1 MPVSRRLL
9 ACAALFAALVPAQ
22 ARAHFLFIRV
32 NPTAEAG
39 RYAEVFFSEQ
49 AEAGD
54 PKFVD
59 RFVGSKLWI
68 QQEPGEFRPLV
79 LTKAVDRLR
88 AKLPAMGS
96 VSVIGISEY
105 GVIARPNQTPFLL
118 RYYPKA
124 IAGSP
129 ADLARMKPKADAA
142 LEIVA
147 DVVDDSLRLKLLVGG
162 KPMPGAEFSSVAA
175 DLTEDKITAGP
186 DGVATWKPPTAGR
199 FSIYTRRDQKTAG
212 EVDGKKYDEIR
223 EFATLALEWP
233 LGREGA
239 DPEAVTLFEGAI
251 ASRAQWKD
259 FPGFSADVTGTIE
272 GRPFDGKLTVSSEG
286 RVEMTSDEDVAKA
299 WVADQLGSLAMH
311 RRSETATS
319 PPPVLRF
326 ADSDDE
332 NPLGRLLLF
341 QGGRFASSYRVK
353 DGRITEVNRHVGKMD
368 MTILS
373 LDDTKNAEGRDLPRG
388 YVVQYWDAATG
399 ALDRVETVRD
409 TWTRVGA
416 FDLPV
421 EHTVTNASGK
431 GLTVRSFTLTG
442 HKLPDAK

>member
-1 MPVSRRLL
+1 MPISRRSLALVALL
-9 ACAALFAALVPAQ
+9 AALGAGQ

-54 PKFVD
+54 PKYVE

-68 QQEPGEFRPLV
+68 QQKPGEFKALE

-124 IAGSP
+124 LAGSP
-129 ADLARMKPKADAA
+129 TELAHLEPKSDVP

-147 DVVDDSLRLKLLVGG
+147 EVADDSLKLKLLVDG
-162 KPMPGAEFSSVAA
+162 KPMPGAVFNSVAA
-175 DLTEDKITAGP
+175 DLTEEKINAGI
-186 DGVATWKPPTAGR
+186 DGVATWKPSTPGR
-199 FSIYTRRDQKTAG
+199 YSIYTRRDLKTPG
-212 EVDGKKYDEIR
+212 ETGGMKYDEIR

-239 DPEAVTLFEGAI
+239 DPEAVALFEGAI

-259 FPGFSADVTGTIE
+259 FPGFSADVSGTIE
-272 GRPFDGKLTVSSEG
+272 GRPFDGKLTVSPEG
-286 RVEMTSDEDVAKA
+286 KVEMTSDEAVAKA
-299 WVADQLGSLAMH
+299 WVEDQLGSLAMH
-311 RRSETATS
+311 RRVEAAST

-326 ADSDDE
+326 ADSDDLH
-332 NPLGRLLLF
+332 PLGRLLLF

-368 MTILS
+368 MTILA
-373 LDDTKNAEGRDLPRG
+373 LDDSKNAEGRDLPRG
-388 YVVQYWDAATG
+388 YVVQYWDAGTG
-399 ALDRVETVRD
+399 NLDRVETVRD
-409 TWTRVGA
+409 TWARVGA
-416 FDLPV
+416 YDLPV
-421 EHTVTNASGK
+421 EHSVTNATSQ
-431 GLTVRSFTLTG
+431 GLAVRGFTLAG
-442 HKLPDAK
+442 HKLADAK